1 MSKIT
6 VMTFNI
12 RNESKIDGI
21 NYLDNRKGK
30 IIDTILN
37 YQPDLIGFQE
47 ASDTSR
53 NWLRE
58 TLSDYTVIGCGRT
71 ANYMGESTPLAF
83 KKDKFLMV
91 ASENFWLSSTPS
103 VAGSTYEGSDQSR
116 CPRMCTVATLVHIE
130 TGKKLVYLNT
140 HTDHAGSLARTLA
153 SAQILQYLSEKG
165 LPSIVTGDLN
175 AYPNS
180 TEIVMLSSSKNFP
193 MTDATASVKGS
204 FHSFGGYSDD
214 EMPKI
219 DYVFSNLPCIEEE
232 AFAVPDPHEDGIYIS
247 DHRPVMASLIIE

>member
-6 VMTFNI
+6 VMTFNL
-12 RNESKIDGI
+12 RNESKVDGI

-47 ASDTSR
+47 ASDNTR
-53 NWLRE
+53 NWLRD
-58 TLSDYTVIGCGRT
+58 TLTDYTVIGCGRT

-83 KKDKFLMV
+83 KKDKFLMI
-91 ASENFWLSSTPS
+91 ASENFWLSSTPL

-130 TGKKLVYLNT
+130 TGKKLVFLNT

-175 AYPNS
+175 AYPDS
-180 TEIVMLSSSKNFP
+180 VEIVMLSSSKNFP

-204 FHSFGGYSDD
+204 FHSFGGYSD
-214 EMPKI
+214 ENMPKI

-232 AFAVPDPHEDGIYIS
+232 AFAIPDPHEDGIYIS
-247 DHRPVMASLIIE
+247 DHRPVMTGLIIE

>member
-1 MSKIT
+1 MSKIS
-6 VMTFNI
+6 VMTFNL
-12 RNESKIDGI
+12 RVEAEKDGI
-21 NYLDNRKGK
+21 NHLNNRKGK
-30 IIDTILN
+30 IMDTIIN
-37 YQPDLIGFQE
+37 YHPDLIGFQE
-47 ASDTSR
+47 ASDATR
-53 NWLRE
+53 NWLRD

-83 KKDKFLMV
+83 RKDKFLML

-103 VAGSTYEGSDQSR
+103 VPGSTYEGSDQSR

-130 TGKKLVYLNT
+130 TGKKLVFLNT
-140 HTDHAGSLARTLA
+140 HTDHAGEVARTLA

-175 AYPNS
+175 AYPYNK
-180 TEIVMLSSSKNFP
+180 EIVMLSSSKNFP

-204 FHSFGGYSDD
+204 FHNYGKHPDD
-214 EMPKI
+214 EMTKI
-219 DYVFSNLPCIEEE
+219 DYVFSSLPCVEEE

-247 DHRPVMASLIIE
+247 DHRPVMASLVID

>member
-6 VMTFNI
+6 VMTFNL
-12 RNESKIDGI
+12 RNESKVDGI
-21 NYLDNRKGK
+21 NHLDNRKGK

-47 ASDTSR
+47 ARDNTR
-53 NWLRE
+53 NWLRD
-58 TLSDYTVIGCGRT
+58 TLTDYTVIGCGRT

-83 KKDKFLMV
+83 KKDKFLMI

-103 VAGSTYEGSDQSR
+103 VAGSTYEGSDQSS

-130 TGKKLVYLNT
+130 TGKKLVFLNT
-140 HTDHAGSLARTLA
+140 HTDHAGSLARTLE

-175 AYPNS
+175 AYPDS
-180 TEIVMLSSSKNFP
+180 REIVMLSSSKNFP

-204 FHSFGGYSDD
+204 FHSFGGYSD
-214 EMPKI
+214 ENMPKI

-232 AFAVPDPHEDGIYIS
+232 AFAIPDPHEDGIYIS
-247 DHRPVMASLIIE
+247 DHRPVMTSLIIE